1 VTLEYDVE
9 VVDWPD
15 ADVGAAN
22 LTRLLNERAV
32 DGWRF
37 VSAVPT
43 RAATAVHGLRSP
55 SASADTHELAVVLER
70 DGG

>member
-1 VTLEYDVE
+1 MSLEYRVE

-15 ADVGAAN
+15 AVTGASA
-22 LTRLLNERAV
+22 LTALLNDRAT

-43 RAATAVHGLRSP
+43 RAATAVHGLRAP

-70 DGG
+70 DRG